1 MRKTA
6 YSIIGITFMLLLA
19 SASLAQERGTVRQDA
34 TKSPIPSSGGRLALL
49 IGNSTYADGGSLK
62 NPVNDVRDMKAAL
75 ESVGFRVMKHENCNQ
90 RSMKQAIDE
99 FGEALR
105 GYEVGLFF
113 YAGHGV
119 QVGGENYLI
128 PVDAN
133 LQSEKVVEYDCVRA
147 DRVLAMM
154 EGAGSKTNI
163 VILDACRDNPFE
175 RSWRRGSVGRG
186 LAVMNAPSGALIG
199 YATAPGRT
207 ALDGTG
213 RNGVYTSALLEHIR
227 TSGISVLQ
235 MFQRVRVSV
244 EERTNRAQTPWESTS
259 LRGDFYFL
267 GASTPIARV
276 DAPRPSAG
284 ADPLAEERSRLEKER
299 QGLEEERRKL
309 EAERGKPQQ
318 APALSGSQEVG
329 RDGAYIAYANGIV
342 KDTRTGLEWVAGPD
356 EPMTR
361 EAARAWAGS
370 LNVGGGGWRLPT
382 IAELKGLYQYGKGKS
397 NMTPLLKTTGS
408 WVWSS
413 EGQEQVAHSSPSL
426 ARFFNFDMGR
436 EDNIYLWRGATAFFR
451 AFAVRSRS
459 RG

>member
-1 MRKTA
+1 
-6 YSIIGITFMLLLA
+6 
-19 SASLAQERGTVRQDA
+19 
-34 TKSPIPSSGGRLALL
+34 
-49 IGNSTYADGGSLK
+49 
-62 NPVNDVRDMKAAL
+62 
-75 ESVGFRVMKHENCNQ
+75 
-90 RSMKQAIDE
+90 
-99 FGEALR
+99 
-105 GYEVGLFF
+105 
-113 YAGHGV
+113 
-119 QVGGENYLI
+119 
-128 PVDAN
+128 
-133 LQSEKVVEYDCVRA
+133 
-147 DRVLAMM
+147 
-154 EGAGSKTNI
+154 
-163 VILDACRDNPFE
+163 
-175 RSWRRGSVGRG
+175 
-186 LAVMNAPSGALIG
+186 MNAPSGALIA

-227 TSGISVLQ
+227 TSGISLLQ

-356 EPMTR
+356 EPMTQ

-413 EGQEQVAHSSPSL
+413 EGQDQVAHSSPSL
-426 ARFFNFDMGR
+426 PRFFNFDMGR
-436 EDNIYLWRGATAFFR
+436 EDRYMHGYTYLQFFR